1 MFKRILVL
9 VAALAAIAIV
19 GTALVGTALA
29 DDPTTPTPAP
39 FGPRWGHGSTL
50 GPGGPAWGGHSTLD
64 AVSQLLGL
72 TPEQIH
78 EQRLAGKSLVQIAQ
92 EKGVS
97 KDQLVAAILAAKKA
111 ALNSLVSAGKL
122 TQAQADAMYAHMQ
135 TQVPNAV
142 ERTSVGPAN
151 GRGNTGNCPG
161 LNSGTQNPGTGV
173 GPGFR
178 GGRFGGRFQ
187 APATPGS
194 GN

>member
-1 MFKRILVL
+1 MSKRILVL
-9 VAALAAIAIV
+9 VATLAVVAV
-19 GTALVGTALA
+19 LGTALVGTALA
-29 DDPTTPTPAP
+29 DPTTPTPVP
-39 FGPRWGHGSTL
+39 FGPRWGQR
-50 GPGGPAWGGHSTLD
+50 PMMGGGLAWGGESMVD
-64 AVSQLLGL
+64 VVSQLLGL

-111 ALNSLVSAGKL
+111 VLDNLVKDGKL

-151 GRGNTGNCPG
+151 GRGNSGHCPG